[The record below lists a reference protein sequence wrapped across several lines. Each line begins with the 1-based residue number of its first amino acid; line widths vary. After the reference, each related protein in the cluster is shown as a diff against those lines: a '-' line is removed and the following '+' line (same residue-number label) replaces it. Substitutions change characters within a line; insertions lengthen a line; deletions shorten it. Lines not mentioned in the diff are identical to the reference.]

1 MPVRAAKLDGGF
13 RNDNIVHTSYL
24 HTHILTHS
32 KRWHSVSK
40 VPKMSHLKLPGLDI
54 LGSTVKISKCFAG
67 CCLLL
72 NLPKYLNSGLFT
84 HSPNDHLDF
93 FENFN
98 FHVLMFLKVYKHV
111 FTRVRLCSGKKIH
124 INITH
129 IALMLI

>member
-1 MPVRAAKLDGGF
+1 MKANIAGF
-13 RNDNIVHTSYL
+13 KQKHCRNEV
-24 HTHILTHS
+24 
-32 KRWHSVSK
+32 
-40 VPKMSHLKLPGLDI
+40 
-54 LGSTVKISKCFAG
+54 ISFDCHV
-67 CCLLL
+67 
-72 NLPKYLNSGLFT
+72 T

-111 FTRVRLCSGKKIH
+111 FTRVRLCSSKKIH